1 MTRPSVGEATGDS
14 LETLLLGCVRD
25 NNLPNPWL
33 LLNSDSE
40 DAASPWSHTISK
52 IFYQQHVMSPVL
64 EPDSPQAI
72 IYEIRG
78 PFCPC
83 PSCSPARGPPCPV
96 ARGGAGERGCRTE
109 YSKPFQYTTS
119 GAFWYNW
126 YSRPGITLFL
136 AHFKNHYPRCQK
148 HISWHY

>member
-14 LETLLLGCVRD
+14 LETLLLGCVSHTSHRD

-52 IFYQQHVMSPVL
+52 NFYQQHVMSPVL

-109 YSKPFQYTTS
+109 YSKPFQYTT
-119 GAFWYNW
+119 
-126 YSRPGITLFL
+126 GIV
-136 AHFKNHYPRCQK
+136 
-148 HISWHY
+148 